1 MDFLSGGATV
11 GMPRPT
17 PAAPWIKADA
27 RGLVGHFGRE
37 KVQWHLAS
45 EGCAGLSSPGS
56 SLGLEALLEKW
67 GNGPKNALPEPQ
79 RQKAGAGTSNT
90 GKSWRKSQ
98 PVPGSA
104 STTRP
109 AVKSHCLSRLLHP
122 GANPQLQHRIW
133 PWLFYFIF
141 SLFFTILLKGIH
153 KEKGK
158 K

>member
-67 GNGPKNALPEPQ
+67 GNGPKKCFAGAPVAESWSWDLQYWEELEEIA
-79 RQKAGAGTSNT
+79 AGAGI
-90 GKSWRKSQ
+90 SQ
-98 PVPGSA
+98 HHAPGRQIPLPFTPA
-104 STTRP
+104 SPRSKP
-109 AVKSHCLSRLLHP
+109 SIASQDLAL
-122 GANPQLQHRIW
+122 AF
-133 PWLFYFIF
+133 LFYFF
-141 SLFFTILLKGIH
+141 PFLYNSLEGNS
-153 KEKGK
+153 
-158 K
+158 